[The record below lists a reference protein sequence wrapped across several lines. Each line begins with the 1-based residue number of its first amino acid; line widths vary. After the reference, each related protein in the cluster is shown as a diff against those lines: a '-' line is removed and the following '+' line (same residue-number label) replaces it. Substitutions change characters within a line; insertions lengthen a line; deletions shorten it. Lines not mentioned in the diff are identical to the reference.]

1 MTNSAVDR
9 VLYPLSDKPLQAYL
23 TNTLQVADVVE
34 WCMEQMTGSFTIRQT
49 SFSIS
54 EEFIRRL
61 YHIRHS
67 GKVKDIHLLLDY
79 KATNKTLR
87 LWPFIVQ
94 TIDQVFLVDNHS
106 KLILIESDTDPMRV
120 AIITS
125 QNLTR
130 GNRYES
136 AIITTDNEVYHSLLV
151 QFRDLM
157 SSHSVPLKELFQSKL
172 CPSEYT

>member
-1 MTNSAVDR
+1 MVTRAVDS
-9 VLYPLSDKPLQAYL
+9 VLRPLSECPIQAYL
-23 TNTLQVADVVE
+23 TNTIQVADVVE
-34 WCMEQMTGSFTIRQT
+34 WCLVQLTGEATIRQT

-61 YHIRHS
+61 FYMRKS
-67 GKVKDIHLLLDY
+67 GKVKDVQLLLDH

-94 TIDQVFLVDNHS
+94 TIDRCFLADNHS
-106 KLILIESDTDPMRV
+106 KLILIEAAGPFRV

-130 GNRYES
+130 GNRHES
-136 AIITTDNEVYHSLLV
+136 AIVTTDETVFATLAKEFEDILSK
-151 QFRDLM
+151 
-157 SSHSVPLKELFQSKL
+157 HSVPLKELYHSKL
-172 CPSEYT
+172 CHAPFI

>member
-1 MTNSAVDR
+1 MRNKTVDS
-9 VLYPLSDKPLQAYL
+9 VLRPLKECPVQAYL
-23 TNTLQVADVVE
+23 TNVLQVADVVE
-34 WCMEQMTGSFTIRQT
+34 WCLTQMTGEATIRQT

-61 YHIRHS
+61 YQIRRS
-67 GKVKDIHLLLDY
+67 GRVKDIQLLLDH

-94 TIDQVFLVDNHS
+94 TIDRCFLADNHS
-106 KLILIESDTDPMRV
+106 KLILIESGSEHV

-130 GNRYES
+130 GNRHEC
-136 AIITTDNEVYHSLLV
+136 AIVTTDDEIYATLLGE
-151 QFRDLM
+151 FRDLV
-157 SSHSVPLKELFQSKL
+157 SFHSVPLNEIFQSKL
-172 CPSEYT
+172 CQSLSI

>member
-1 MTNSAVDR
+1 MTQRTVDR
-9 VLYPLSDKPLQAYL
+9 VLYPLADKPLQAYL

-34 WCMEQMTGSFTIRQT
+34 WCMEQMMGMFTIRQT

-54 EEFIRRL
+54 EEFLRRL
-61 YHIRHS
+61 YHLRRQ
-67 GKVKDIHLLLDY
+67 GKIKDIHLLLDH

-87 LWPFIVQ
+87 LWSFMVQ
-94 TIDQVFLVDNHS
+94 AIDNIFLTDNHS

-130 GNRYES
+130 GNRHES
-136 AIITTDNEVYHSLLV
+136 AIITTDTEVYATLLTSF
-151 QFRDLM
+151 QDM
-157 SSHSVPLKELFQSKL
+157 MTNHSVPLRELFNAKIL
-172 CPSEYT
+172 

>member
-1 MTNSAVDR
+1 MRAVDR
-9 VLYPLSDKPLQAYL
+9 VLRPLREKPLQAYL

-34 WCMEQMTGSFTIRQT
+34 WCLGQLDPAYTIRQT

-54 EEFIRRL
+54 EEFVRRL
-61 YHIRHS
+61 HLLRRD
-67 GKVKDIHLLLDY
+67 GKVKYIQLLLDL

-87 LWPFIVQ
+87 LWPFLVQ

-106 KLILIESDTDPMRV
+106 KLILIESDTDPLKV

-130 GNRYES
+130 GNRHES
-136 AIITTDNEVYHSLLV
+136 AIITTDTEVYATLLASF
-151 QFRDLM
+151 QDLM
-157 SSHSVPLKELFQSKL
+157 TNHSVPLKELFNAKIM
-172 CPSEYT
+172 

>member
-1 MTNSAVDR
+1 MRATGTVDR
-9 VLYPLSDKPLQAYL
+9 VLRPLAECPVQAYL
-23 TNTLQVADVVE
+23 TNVLQVADVVE
-34 WCMEQMTGSFTIRQT
+34 WCLPQMQGEVTIRQT

-61 YHIRHS
+61 YHMRQS
-67 GKVKDIHLLLDY
+67 GRIKYIELVLDH

-94 TIDQVFLVDNHS
+94 TIDRCFLADNHS
-106 KLILIESDTDPMRV
+106 KLILIESPDSRV

-130 GNRYES
+130 GNRHES
-136 AIITTDNEVYHSLLV
+136 AIVTTDRQVYDTLLSE
-151 QFRDLM
+151 FLDIMTR
-157 SSHSVPLKELFQSKL
+157 HSVPLKELFESKL
-172 CPSEYT
+172 CHNEFI

>member
-1 MTNSAVDR
+1 MRAVNR
-9 VLYPLSDKPLQAYL
+9 VLHPLRKKPLQAYL

-34 WCMEQMTGSFTIRQT
+34 WCLGQLDPAYTIRQT

-54 EEFIRRL
+54 EEFVRRL
-61 YHIRHS
+61 HLLRRD
-67 GKVKDIHLLLDY
+67 GKVKDIQLLLDL

-87 LWPFIVQ
+87 LWPFLVQ

-106 KLILIESDTDPMRV
+106 KLILIERDTDPLNV

-130 GNRYES
+130 GNRHES
-136 AIITTDNEVYHSLLV
+136 AIITTDTEVYATLLASF
-151 QFRDLM
+151 QDLM
-157 SSHSVPLKELFQSKL
+157 TNHSVPLRELFNAKIM
-172 CPSEYT
+172 

>member
-1 MTNSAVDR
+1 MTNRAVDR

-34 WCMEQMTGSFTIRQT
+34 RCMEQMSPPYTIRQT

-61 YHIRHS
+61 HHLRQT
-67 GKVKDIHLLLDY
+67 GKVKDIQLLLDY

-87 LWPFIVQ
+87 LWPFICQ
-94 TIDQVFLVDNHS
+94 TIDQIFLADNHS
-106 KLILIESDTDPMRV
+106 KLILLESDTCPMRV

-130 GNRYES
+130 GNRHES
-136 AIITTDNEVYHSLLV
+136 AIITTDEQVYATLL
-151 QFRDLM
+151 
-157 SSHSVPLKELFQSKL
+157 SSFQDMVTNHSVPLRELFQSKL
-172 CPSEYT
+172 CQSEFI